1 MELDELHVHQLG
13 AGVIR
18 ERVAVAGAFPA
29 VAGDLV
35 GAPGAAGREHHR
47 RGVEHLEAAAL
58 PLVADDARRAPV
70 GQQQADDG
78 ELHVDVDAAVDPVIL
93 QRADHLEAGA
103 IADVR
108 ETRIAVAA
116 EVALEDPAVLGAIED
131 RAPGL
136 ELADAIRRFL
146 RVQLRHAPVVHV
158 LAAAHGVGEVHLPAV
173 AVVDV
178 GERRR
183 HAAFGHDGV
192 RLAEQRL
199 ADQAD
204 LHAGRRRLDRRAQ
217 PGAAG
222 ADDENV
228 VFVRFEGRHR
238 MRKSVQM
245 PIEQS
250 RT

>member
-1 MELDELHVHQLG
+1 MP
-13 AGVIR
+13 
-18 ERVAVAGAFPA
+18 FPA

-35 GAPGAAGREHHR
+35 GAPGAAGREDDR

-78 ELHVDVDAAVDPVIL
+78 ELHVDVDAAMDPVIL
-93 QRADHLEAGA
+93 QRADHLEPGA

-108 ETRIAVAA
+108 QTRIAMAA
-116 EVALEDPAVLGAIED
+116 EVALEDPAVRGPVEH

-146 RVQLRHAPVVHV
+146 RVQLGHPPVVDV

-178 GERRR
+178 GERRGD
-183 HAAFGHDGV
+183 APFGHDRV

-204 LHAGRRRLDRRAQ
+204 LDAGRRRFDGRAEA
-217 PGAAG
+217 GAAG
-222 ADDENV
+222 ADDEERRCQSRAV
-228 VFVRFEGRHR
+228 SKVRHR